1 MNNWNFRVMLNRAPS
16 DEETDTLYEAGL
28 DDSAVAGDPDGG
40 VYLMCERE
48 GESLLEAITSVLI
61 QISSVDKLWAV
72 GVGQGDAVTL
82 GDAARRHGGRTQAS
96 FRQLA
101 SGQRGPGGFPEPLIE
116 ADNVSLYS
124 WAEISEWLRTKMGDN
139 VPETN
144 RDVTLADAAVKLAC
158 RASVVHRAP
167 QVRDL
172 LEVACRPTLVEAKVE
187 AKAKIEAKIEATA
200 AQGESAPP
208 KVPAA

>member
-1 MNNWNFRVMLNRAPS
+1 MTTWNFRVMLNRVPS

-28 DDSAVAGDPDGG
+28 DDCAVAGDPDGG

-48 GESLLEAITSVLI
+48 GESLLEVITSVLI
-61 QISSVDKLWAV
+61 QIGSVDKLWAV

-124 WAEISEWLRTKMGDN
+124 WAEISEWLITKMGDN

-172 LEVACRPTLVEAKVE
+172 FDVASRPTLVEAKVE
-187 AKAKIEAKIEATA
+187 PKVEAKVEPTA
-200 AQGESAPP
+200 AQGEPAPPKP
-208 KVPAA
+208 KVPA